1 MILAAL
7 RAKLRAR
14 GALGFAADA
23 TELAFGCFVIGVY
36 QFALA
41 GGAVAGVVV
50 SLPLLA
56 FEILAKPRAGERAHR
71 CDADCASDRMAC
83 GDGT

>member
-7 RAKLRAR
+7 RQKLRAR

-23 TELAFGCFVIGVY
+23 TELAFGCFVVGVY
-36 QFALA
+36 QFVLA

-56 FEILAKPRAGERAHR
+56 FEILVRPRAGERVHR
-71 CDADCASDRMAC
+71 CDADCASDRTA
-83 GDGT
+83 GGGGT